1 MKRKAL
7 GRGLDALLPEPSSR
21 TSVLLID
28 VSRIVPNPL
37 QPRVRFPE
45 EELAELAASIR
56 QKGLLQPIVVRPV
69 DDHFEII
76 AGERRWRAAQ
86 SAGLQQIPAL
96 VHQVA
101 DQDLLELALVENI
114 QRSDLS
120 PIEEAQA
127 YRMLVDDFGL
137 TQEEVAQRVGR
148 SRSSVANLL
157 RLLQLPGEIQAM
169 VLSGEL
175 SMGHARTLVS
185 APRSQQISLARQT
198 LQSGWSVRQ
207 LEERVRRTSSPSPPR
222 ITVPRPTD
230 PNLLAAQERLERFW
244 GTRVEIRPAS
254 DGRGTIV
261 FHYFSEE
268 ELDRLYERFLQASP

>member
-1 MKRKAL
+1 M
-7 GRGLDALLPEPSSR
+7 
-21 TSVLLID
+21 
-28 VSRIVPNPL
+28 
-37 QPRVRFPE
+37 RFPE
-45 EELAELAASIR
+45 EELAELAASIQ

-69 DDHFEII
+69 DDHYEII

-86 SAGLQQIPAL
+86 KAGLQQIPAL

-127 YRMLVDDFGL
+127 YRMLIDDFGL

-207 LEERVRRTSSPSPPR
+207 LEERVRRTSSPSPPH
-222 ITVPRPTD
+222 ITLPRATD
-230 PNLLAAQERLERFW
+230 PNLLAAQERLERLW

-268 ELDRLYERFLQASP
+268 ELDRLYERFLQASQ